1 MSRRRWDFLKS
12 VPPQA
17 QNKLDAIAQEVLD
30 THGKFAF
37 QSAIHYPIEDIR
49 GNLHWTLESL
59 LESDYWAYRQAHSRL
74 HKGTTCEGCGS
85 VQDTSLY
92 HLHYGEM
99 GHEGNADVIVLCH
112 LCRDYYKQQLRV
124 GRRYGG
130 QVQELKSWLW
140 IPKGHK
146 SKKNLDTRAIK
157 PTTPNPSKHGGVS
170 LHTSFLD
177 KPIITANKKSGVV
190 FDGETIVQIYDIDGG
205 ELL

>member
-37 QSAIHYPIEDIR
+37 PSAIRYPIEDIR

-85 VQDTSLY
+85 VQDTNLY

-157 PTTPNPSKHGGVS
+157 PTTPNPVV

-177 KPIITANKKSGVV
+177 KPTITANKKSGVV
-190 FDGETIVQIYDIDGG
+190 FRGETIVQIYDIEGG